1 MASTSFNKVGR
12 WALAVVAVALVASL
26 TFAAGVQVVSA
37 KPVANTAVV
46 VLKNSGAQPVAGSLV
61 VNAVTLNG
69 RAVQSAASFS
79 VGAGSLA
86 SVVVVFDAPIG
97 SISGVAGG
105 DCGAILDDSQ
115 PF

>member
-1 MASTSFNKVGR
+1 MASKSFSKAGR

-46 VLKNSGAQPVAGSLV
+46 VLKNGGAQPVAGTLF
-61 VNAVTLNG
+61 VNAMTSDG
-69 RAVQSAASFS
+69 RLVQSAASFS

-97 SISGVAGG
+97 SIGSIGG
-105 DCGAILDDSQ
+105 SQTLGISDD
-115 PF
+115 PCPI